1 MGWQR
6 GGRGRAGR
14 RIQRRQVVPR
24 PVLFR
29 ARRRGDQG
37 RVPPRDGRRD
47 ARPEHPVPR
56 HRRRELVKVDDIRT
70 FGRAG
75 FGVTLFGYGGAPI
88 GNIFRPIPEEEA
100 QAQITEAWNMGVRSF
115 DTAPMYG
122 HGLSEHRVG
131 HALLTRDRDDYV
143 LSTKVGRTLTPA
155 PRGSFDTGIWVDT
168 PPFRAD
174 FDYSYD
180 AVLRQVEDSLQRMC
194 QDRFDILYVHD
205 VDRYTHGDAQPARFA
220 EALEGAFPALIRL
233 RDEGVVRAIGIG
245 VNEADVCV
253 DALERV
259 DLDCVLLAGRYTLL
273 EQDPVKTSC
282 RSRWSAT
289 SPSSSAVCSTRA
301 FSPPERCPAPSSTT
315 SRHRRGAQPGS
326 RHREVLRGSP
336 VPLAA
341 ASIQFAAA
349 HPAVR
354 ELLLGAR
361 NCEQFAAERGL
372 ARNLDSRRILGRSE
386 GRGPDPGRGAHSVLT
401 AGHIVYGA
409 VELCSSSRKSE
420 GTVGQSGRQLPAS

>member
-1 MGWQR
+1 M
-6 GGRGRAGR
+6 
-14 RIQRRQVVPR
+14 
-24 PVLFR
+24 
-29 ARRRGDQG
+29 
-37 RVPPRDGRRD
+37 
-47 ARPEHPVPR
+47 
-56 HRRRELVKVDDIRT
+56 KVNDTRT

-75 FGVTLFGYGGAPI
+75 FDVTLLGYGGAPI
-88 GNIFRPIPEEEA
+88 GNIFRPVPEAEA
-100 QAQITEAWNMGVRSF
+100 QAQIAEAWDMGVRSF

-155 PRGSFDTGIWVDT
+155 RRGSFDTGIWVDT

-233 RDEGVVRAIGIG
+233 REEGVVRAIGVG

-259 DLDCVLLAGRYTLL
+259 DLDCILLAGRYTLL
-273 EQDPVKTSC
+273 EQDPVKDLLPLAVERDVAIVLGGVLNSGIL
-282 RSRWSAT
+282 AT
-289 SPSSSAVCSTRA
+289 GAVPGA
-301 FSPPERCPAPSSTT
+301 KFNYQPAPEEVLSRVRDIEKHCE
-315 SRHRRGAQPGS
+315 RHR
-326 RHREVLRGSP
+326 

-341 ASIQFAAA
+341 ARFSSPPRIRRCGNFCWA
-349 HPAVR
+349 H
-354 ELLLGAR
+354 GTAR
-361 NCEQFAAERGL
+361 KCGRTRPGSNTR
-372 ARNLDSRRILGRSE
+372 SR
-386 GRGPDPGRGAHSVLT
+386 PN
-401 AGHIVYGA
+401 
-409 VELCSSSRKSE
+409 
-420 GTVGQSGRQLPAS
+420 SGMTCAPRD

>member
-1 MGWQR
+1 MKVNDT
-6 GGRGRAGR
+6 R
-14 RIQRRQVVPR
+14 R
-24 PVLFR
+24 
-29 ARRRGDQG
+29 
-37 RVPPRDGRRD
+37 
-47 ARPEHPVPR
+47 
-56 HRRRELVKVDDIRT
+56 

-75 FGVTLFGYGGAPI
+75 FGVTLLGYGGAPI
-88 GNIFRPIPEEEA
+88 GNIFRPIPEVDA
-100 QAQITEAWNMGVRSF
+100 QAQIAETWNMGVRSF

-122 HGLSEHRVG
+122 HGLSEHRLG
-131 HALLTRDRDDYV
+131 HALLTQDREGYV

-155 PRGSFDTGIWVDT
+155 ARGSFDTGIWVDT

-220 EALEGAFPALIRL
+220 EALAGAFPALIRL

-273 EQDPVKTSC
+273 EQDPVKGLLPLAAERDVAIVLGGVFNSGVL
-282 RSRWSAT
+282 AT
-289 SPSSSAVCSTRA
+289 GAVPGA
-301 FSPPERCPAPSSTT
+301 KFNYQPAPE
-315 SRHRRGAQPGS
+315 
-326 RHREVLRGSP
+326 EVLGRVRDFEKFCARHG

-361 NCEQFAAERGL
+361 SCDQLRQNAAWLEHPIPAEFWQDLRAAGL
-372 ARNLDSRRILGRSE
+372 IREEA
-386 GRGPDPGRGAHSVLT
+386 PTPT
-401 AGHIVYGA
+401 
-409 VELCSSSRKSE
+409 
-420 GTVGQSGRQLPAS
+420 

>member
-1 MGWQR
+1 M
-6 GGRGRAGR
+6 
-14 RIQRRQVVPR
+14 
-24 PVLFR
+24 
-29 ARRRGDQG
+29 
-37 RVPPRDGRRD
+37 
-47 ARPEHPVPR
+47 
-56 HRRRELVKVDDIRT
+56 KVNDTRT

-75 FGVTLFGYGGAPI
+75 FDVTLLGYGGAPI
-88 GNIFRPIPEEEA
+88 GNIFRPIPEAEA
-100 QAQITEAWNMGVRSF
+100 QGQIAEAWDMGVRSF

-155 PRGSFDTGIWVDT
+155 RRGSFDTGIWVDT

-233 RDEGVVRAIGIG
+233 REEGVVRAIGVG

-259 DLDCVLLAGRYTLL
+259 DLDCILLAGRYTLL
-273 EQDPVKTSC
+273 EQDPVKDLLPLAVERDVAIVLGGVFNSGIL
-282 RSRWSAT
+282 AT
-289 SPSSSAVCSTRA
+289 GATPGAK
-301 FSPPERCPAPSSTT
+301 FNYQPAPEEVLSRVRDIETFCE
-315 SRHRRGAQPGS
+315 RHR
-326 RHREVLRGSP
+326 

-361 NCEQFAAERGL
+361 NCEQLRQNAAWLEHPIPAEFWDDLR
-372 ARNLDSRRILGRSE
+372 
-386 GRGPDPGRGAHSVLT
+386 T
-401 AGHIVYGA
+401 AGLILEGA
-409 VELCSSSRKSE
+409 PTPS
-420 GTVGQSGRQLPAS
+420 